1 MIDSAREAKPNR
13 ETTARQK
20 QSETRRAARQ
30 TEEAQSEQAGQT
42 NTETKQERR
51 RSKEKEDRYKGNA
64 SCKRGGEQLLPSPD
78 KCVSPQSP
86 GVRFEWKVFHPRASL
101 DVRWWQPVYFGRSGR
116 GRGGALGLNA
126 SSDRLCTRAPCG
138 LFLVKTGLSL
148 LVECAKQTQGRNRKE
163 KEQEEQNTSA

>member
-1 MIDSAREAKPNR
+1 LGPHRHFQRLRSKVGPRPQFGRSPFENTRAEVQMIDSAREAKPNR

-126 SSDRLCTRAPCG
+126 
-138 LFLVKTGLSL
+138 
-148 LVECAKQTQGRNRKE
+148 
-163 KEQEEQNTSA
+163 